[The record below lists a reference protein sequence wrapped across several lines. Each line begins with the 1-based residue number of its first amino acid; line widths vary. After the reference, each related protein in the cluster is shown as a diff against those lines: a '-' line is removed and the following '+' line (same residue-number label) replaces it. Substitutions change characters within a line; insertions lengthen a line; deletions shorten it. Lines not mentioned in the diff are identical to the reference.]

1 MLMAGLDALVPLL
14 AAELTMFPVSTA
26 SVPDPSASH
35 LLISRFSCTNFTLA
49 SVSADSSI
57 AWLKPFSP
65 PVRTGRQ
72 AGGCT
77 SGLEKGKRFRCS
89 EGQQGRV

>member
-1 MLMAGLDALVPLL
+1 MPSFHC
-14 AAELTMFPVSTA
+14 LTMFPVSTA

-57 AWLKPFSP
+57 A
-65 PVRTGRQ
+65 
-72 AGGCT
+72 
-77 SGLEKGKRFRCS
+77 
-89 EGQQGRV
+89 